1 MSILEKAIPAAID
14 AAATVGGAFLGQH
27 FTEQNRDADQRNFER
42 NQNASWTQQEQMAQR
57 MPVLTKLGM
66 QAAGLNPNM
75 PTSLGAVP
83 SASPAPLQTSR
94 NNPVNMPAL
103 GSMLLDNEVK
113 QASADKLKAETRE
126 QEIKNQHLE
135 SADSG
140 LNDAMKS
147 SVSRL
152 ISEYKKD
159 GIDTKSL
166 EDFDR
171 YLDTNKLD
179 FGSLRSRVES
189 LNLERLLST
198 NIRYDVSDALDILIN
213 QGKIKEDVANDITH
227 MSHTQRKLLDK
238 QLTQAIKNI
247 SLIAAQ
253 TNEVKSQTDLNTKNT
268 LVSESRLST
277 MLKEREKLDEEIKYL
292 KSNRS
297 HVDAMTNNIKNSDFK
312 TQYANGDYLGVARTL
327 GLDAINNIL
336 KLMPMLLK

>member
-1 MSILEKAIPAAID
+1 MSILEKAIPAAVD
-14 AAATVGGAFLGQH
+14 AAATIGGAFLGQH
-27 FTEQNRDADQRNFER
+27 FTEQNRSADQRNFEH
-42 NQNASWTQQEQMAQR
+42 NQNLSWSQQEQMAQR

-94 NNPVNMPAL
+94 NNPINMPAL
-103 GSMLLDNEVK
+103 GSLLLDNEVK

-135 SADSG
+135 SSDNS
-140 LNDAMKS
+140 LNVALKS
-147 SVSRL
+147 SVNRL
-152 ISEYKKD
+152 IGEYKKD
-159 GIDTKSL
+159 GLDTKSL
-166 EDFDR
+166 EDFDK
-171 YLDTNKLD
+171 YLDTNKVD
-179 FGSLRSRVES
+179 FGTLRSHVES
-189 LNLERLLST
+189 LNLERMLSS

-213 QGKIKEDVANDITH
+213 QGKIKEDVASDIIH

-238 QLTQAIKNI
+238 QLAQAIKTI

-253 TNEVKSQTDLNTKNT
+253 TDEAKSQTDLNSKNT

-277 MLKEREKLDEEIKYL
+277 MMKEREKLDEEIKYL
-292 KSNRS
+292 KSNRG

-312 TQYANGDYLGVARTL
+312 TMYANGDYLGVVRTM
-327 GLDAINNIL
+327 GLDAINSIL